1 MNFRYLFKSARKWV
15 SELTVGGSWGKTQ
28 PAAVQRNLH
37 WFWFD
42 GLFAAAHDNIYA
54 NYISLYVLVLGA
66 TEVQVGLMSSFSNL
80 AAALLLLPG
89 AFIAERF
96 VSKKK
101 AAMLFIG
108 GLSRLS
114 ILLLVFV
121 PMFFKGASL
130 VWAAIFFSV
139 LRDSFANLGY
149 PAWMAVTNEIVPIEG
164 RGRFFGSRN
173 FIMSVAGIL
182 VTLLIGKLITV
193 FTGQLGYQIA
203 LGVAFV
209 MGVSSAFSYAHIGS
223 RPSPSPLEGGKKLSL
238 PRLFN
243 DLRGQSQFLLLVLTA
258 AIWNFA
264 INVSAPFF
272 NVHML
277 QELHFTASQIGLLN
291 AVVSLSALLVQNKL
305 GSLVDRFGARR
316 LQLLSMLLIPL
327 LPLGWIFATK
337 VWHIALLNVF
347 NGFFWGAY
355 NLASFNLLLEF
366 MPSDKVPLFSAV
378 YQVLVALSLALGA
391 LAGSG
396 VVAHWGFIGVLV
408 VTIIIRWL
416 AAGLF
421 SRLVPAQ
428 NTAASKA

>member
-1 MNFRYLFKSARKWV
+1 MRFRYLFNSVRKWIV
-15 SELTVGGSWGKTQ
+15 NLPVGGVWGKTQ
-28 PAAVQRNLH
+28 SAEVQRNLR

-42 GLFAAAHDNIYA
+42 GLFVSAHDNIYL

-66 TEVQVGLMSSFSNL
+66 TEVQVGLMSSLSNL

-96 VSKKK
+96 VHKKK
-101 AAMLFIG
+101 AVMIFIG
-108 GLSRLS
+108 GLSRFS

-121 PMFFKGASL
+121 PIFFKGASL
-130 VWAAIFFSV
+130 VWAAILFSV

-173 FIMSVAGIL
+173 FIMSIAGIL
-182 VTLLIGKLITV
+182 ITLLIGKLITH

-203 LGVAFV
+203 LGIAFV
-209 MGVSSAFSYAHIGS
+209 MGASSAFSYAHLQPL
-223 RPSPSPLEGGKKLSL
+223 PSPAQADGERRLSL
-238 PRLFN
+238 RRLFG
-243 DLRGQSQFLLLVLTA
+243 DLKLRPQFLLLVLTA

-264 INVSAPFF
+264 INVSGPFF

-291 AVVSLSALLVQNKL
+291 VVVALSALLVQNKL
-305 GSLVDRFGARR
+305 GSLVDRIGARK
-316 LQLLSMLLIPL
+316 LQLLSMLVIPL

-337 VWHIALLNVF
+337 VWHIALLNIF

-366 MPSDKVPLFSAV
+366 MPSNKVPLFSAV
-378 YQVLVALSLALGA
+378 YQVLVALSLSLGA

-396 VVAHWGFIGVLV
+396 VVARWGFTGVLAVSV
-408 VTIIIRWL
+408 VIRWL
-416 AAGLF
+416 AGMLF
-421 SRLVPAQ
+421 ARLVPGK
-428 NTAASKA
+428 TAAEPAG